1 MDTNVWKDANAS
13 VGSFKREL
21 RKCLPLLLLVGAVFL
36 AISGSMPVCAKASP
50 KLNKTKLSLKV
61 GKKYKLKLKNYKKKV
76 KWSSSKKKVATVSK
90 KGVVTAK
97 KAGTATIKAKAG
109 KKTYKCKVTVKKAAK
124 TTTDSGKNT
133 GKTPYIVDSCWK
145 SYMEDGN
152 GELSI
157 VVSVCNPTDRVL
169 YTPCVSVKGYD
180 AAGKLL
186 TEYKNIN
193 ISYIAP
199 HDTVT
204 TSYVCATG
212 DSVVKKLDL
221 QLENGM
227 DGSTNF
233 YYVDWDSSKHTTT
246 GKVSVTNPKMSK
258 EPSGSLLFTGTLV
271 NNSGFADLCGTVSLI
286 FYKDGKAVFGG
297 NQTYFNL
304 KYAQNNEISV
314 LMSPTEY
321 QQVDPSWEWRWVAY
335 PTRRSE

>member
-1 MDTNVWKDANAS
+1 MNIHLRKDANTS
-13 VGSFKREL
+13 VGSIERSL
-21 RKCLPLLLLVGAVFL
+21 RKGLPLLLLIGAVLL
-36 AISGSMPVCAKASP
+36 AISGSTPVCAKASP
-50 KLNKTKLSLKV
+50 KLNKTKLTLKV

-76 KWSSSKKKVATVSK
+76 KWSSSKKKVASVSK

-193 ISYIAP
+193 ISYISP

-204 TSYVCATG
+204 TSFVCATG
-212 DSVVKKLDL
+212 TAVVSKLDL
-221 QLENGM
+221 YLENGM
-227 DGSTNF
+227 DYTTNF
-233 YYVDWDSSKHTTT
+233 YYMDPDSSKYTSTD
-246 GKVSVTNPKMSK
+246 KVSVTNPNMSR
-258 EPSGSLLFTGTLV
+258 EPSGSLLYTGTLV
-271 NNSGFADLCGTVSLI
+271 NKSGFSDLRGTVCLI

-297 NQTYFNL
+297 HEYYFNL
-304 KYAQNNEISV
+304 KYAENNEISI
-314 LMSPTEY
+314 LMSSAEY
-321 QQVDPSWEWRWVAY
+321 QQVDPTWEWKFVAF
-335 PTRRSE
+335 PTGRSE